1 MSIAKII
8 GIRRED
14 HNKWERRAPLVPSDV
29 KTILNENTCK
39 ISIQPSKLR
48 IFSDHAYEQAGAV
61 ISETLHKADII
72 LAVKEIPV
80 ELLQE
85 EKTYLFFSHTIKG
98 QSYNMKML
106 QRLMDLK
113 CNLIDYEK
121 IVDEK
126 NRRLI
131 FFGRYAGLAGLIE
144 TIHAYGEKLKLQDI
158 HTPFEKIKQAYQY
171 SSVEEAKMHFKS
183 VANDLQKNGI
193 PKNLGP
199 VVFGFAGYGNVSCG
213 AQELFDL
220 LPHKDLSPTEL
231 AEKFSS

>member
-14 HNKWERRAPLVPSDV
+14 HNKWERRAPLVPADV
-29 KTILNENTCK
+29 KTILNENTCT

-48 IFSDHAYEQAGAV
+48 IFSDHPYEQAGAV
-61 ISETLHKADII
+61 ISETLHEADII

-106 QRLMDLK
+106 QRMMDLK

-126 NRRLI
+126 N
-131 FFGRYAGLAGLIE
+131 
-144 TIHAYGEKLKLQDI
+144 Q
-158 HTPFEKIKQAYQY
+158 
-171 SSVEEAKMHFKS
+171 
-183 VANDLQKNGI
+183 
-193 PKNLGP
+193 
-199 VVFGFAGYGNVSCG
+199 
-213 AQELFDL
+213 
-220 LPHKDLSPTEL
+220 
-231 AEKFSS
+231 

>member
-1 MSIAKII
+1 MSIEKII

-98 QSYNMKML
+98 Q
-106 QRLMDLK
+106 
-113 CNLIDYEK
+113 
-121 IVDEK
+121 
-126 NRRLI
+126 
-131 FFGRYAGLAGLIE
+131 
-144 TIHAYGEKLKLQDI
+144 
-158 HTPFEKIKQAYQY
+158 
-171 SSVEEAKMHFKS
+171 
-183 VANDLQKNGI
+183 
-193 PKNLGP
+193 
-199 VVFGFAGYGNVSCG
+199 
-213 AQELFDL
+213 
-220 LPHKDLSPTEL
+220 
-231 AEKFSS
+231 